1 MPTQLPLDPA
11 DIGAQCLCLHARR
24 AARVLARRYDEALAS
39 VDLTNGQFT
48 LLALLAGNR
57 MIGMQALADS
67 MGMDRTTLTA
77 AIKPL
82 VRRGLL
88 SAQADPLD
96 ARARRVCFTST
107 GLAWLQ
113 AFRDAVA
120 QAEAEFR
127 AEVGH
132 DVATVVAIGL
142 EAYAGGDGAGMLMR

>member
-88 SAQADPLD
+88 SAHADPLD
-96 ARARRVCFTST
+96 ARARR
-107 GLAWLQ
+107 LQ
-113 AFRDAVA
+113 LTRAGAALLRKAIPLWQQAQQATIERVGRNDAA
-120 QAEAEFR
+120 RLREDLQQ
-127 AEVGH
+127 
-132 DVATVVAIGL
+132 L
-142 EAYAGGDGAGMLMR
+142 L